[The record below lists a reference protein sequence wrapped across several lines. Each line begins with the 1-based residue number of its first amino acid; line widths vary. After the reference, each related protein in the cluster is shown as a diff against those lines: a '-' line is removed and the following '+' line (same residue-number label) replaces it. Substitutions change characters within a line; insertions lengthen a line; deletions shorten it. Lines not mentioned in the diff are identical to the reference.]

1 MVTYLIVIHLCY
13 VWAHTGGTG
22 LSSMDGVL
30 IYEELAYGCTG
41 IVSPIVAN
49 DLAVSV

>member
-1 MVTYLIVIHLCY
+1 MVTYLIVMHLCY
-13 VWAHTGGTG
+13 VWAPGGTG